1 VVNFSL
7 QRKYV
12 GCRAGCFK
20 KLLSITSHITRFPA
34 MTRDTEFT
42 LFEPERIP
50 CLKFVESRVKWQ

>member
-1 VVNFSL
+1 MLDAELAVS
-7 QRKYV
+7 
-12 GCRAGCFK
+12 K
-20 KLLSITSHITRFPA
+20 KLLSITSHITHFPA